1 MVIENSFTR
10 HIYSNLLEDTSS
22 LQLLLYYI
30 EEHRAPDRLRVY
42 RNKDGSFCVAMVIHT
57 EGAYTIDVVC
67 DHQSLVRTVATE

>member
-1 MVIENSFTR
+1 MVTENSFTR

-30 EEHRAPDRLRVY
+30 EEHRAPDLRVY
-42 RNKDGSFCVAMVIHT
+42 RNKDGSFSVAMVIHT

-67 DHQSLVRTVATE
+67 DHQSLVRAVATE